1 VGIGDRVGRTE
12 TDLLWR
18 CCRRDGVIVKPDAPI
33 AALDRCFRA
42 HVLLEPVPLL
52 AATHSQHTAGRWVY
66 AVSLHASNHDGPL
79 RFRFETS
86 VGATREKQF
95 LLVSASADGITGHA
109 ECVADA
115 DPFYLPETNA
125 TALHVLRDFLAR

>member
-1 VGIGDRVGRTE
+1 M
-12 TDLLWR
+12 
-18 CCRRDGVIVKPDAPI
+18 RRGGSDAVASRKPTKSSSSI

-79 RFRFETS
+79 RFRLDLADL
-86 VGATREKQF
+86 GADRPT
-95 LLVSASADGITGHA
+95 APGIA
-109 ECVADA
+109 WD
-115 DPFYLPETNA
+115 
-125 TALHVLRDFLAR
+125 